1 MNPRE
6 GQHFRPSRGGVA
18 SWCGVFFLQR
28 KTIMTTV
35 STNASPFSASLPIVA
50 AALGR
55 SCGVAVEF
63 GASVPSTNGKTI
75 YLPDIEVQT
84 EKAEREVLGLLM
96 HECGHVRFTDVE
108 GLDTSA
114 SPFEQS
120 LDNALEDVRIER
132 AMDGIY
138 PGAEALFK
146 AAHREPVEQLAKKRI
161 YSVQSAIPLYA
172 LSYPEHHL
180 MGREYMAPLV
190 VKLRKAIVKNFGE
203 PLARKLEELTLN
215 VAKASSLADVQAIRR
230 EIVTE
235 LQLLSK
241 QQEPE
246 DPAKGTAQD
255 KDGDKEPNGSSRQNS
270 ASGNSSEEPQSNECA
285 ENAKAALAASTKQAA
300 NPLSL
305 SEAFKQLKCRGC
317 SSASNLSE
325 PQPDIRPVKGDA
337 ERGAQLVALGKADAV
352 ALRRALMPLVQS
364 KLETGVRYTD
374 RGRRIDTRR
383 LCRLSF
389 GNARVFCKANP
400 KKATGAA
407 VHILLDL
414 SGSMGSTGA
423 EIGLRASLGIISALQ
438 GIRHVNPALT
448 VFPGEACG
456 RRGFATCSVIPHGTR
471 LERVDVRE
479 IGGIDSWG
487 PTPIA
492 PALRTAGK
500 SLAACRESAKI
511 VLLITD
517 GVISAS
523 MLRSVVDDLSATSVK
538 AFGIQI
544 GCDSGLERLLPR
556 SIHISS
562 VEELK
567 TALFTLT
574 KDAFNTL

>member
-1 MNPRE
+1 
-6 GQHFRPSRGGVA
+6 
-18 SWCGVFFLQR
+18 
-28 KTIMTTV
+28 MTTV
-35 STNASPFSASLPIVA
+35 TTNATTFSASLPIVA

-55 SCGVAVEF
+55 SCGVTVEF
-63 GASVPSTNGKTI
+63 GASVPCTDGKTI
-75 YLPDIEVQT
+75 RLPDVEVQT

-108 GLDTSA
+108 GLDASA

-132 AMDGIY
+132 AMSGIY
-138 PGAEALFK
+138 PGAEALFN
-146 AAHREPVEQLAKKRI
+146 AAHREPVEQLAKKRS

-172 LSYPEHHL
+172 LSYPEHQL
-180 MGREYMAPLV
+180 LGREYLKPLV
-190 VKLRKAIVKNFGE
+190 GKLRKAIVKNFGE
-203 PLARKLEELTLN
+203 PLTRKLEELTLN
-215 VAKASSLADVQAIRR
+215 VANASSLSDVQTIRR

-235 LQLLSK
+235 LELLSK

-246 DPAKGTAQD
+246 DPSGGKAQD
-255 KDGDKEPNGSSRQNS
+255 KDGNKEQNGSSRQNS
-270 ASGNSSEEPQSNECA
+270 SSGNSSEEPQDKECAGECA
-285 ENAKAALAASTKQAA
+285 ENAKAALAASAKQAA

-305 SEAFKQLKCRGC
+305 SEAFKQLKGRGC
-317 SSASNLSE
+317 STARNLSE
-325 PQPDIRPVKGDA
+325 PQPAIRPVKGDA
-337 ERGAQLVALGKADAV
+337 ERGARLVALGRADAV

-383 LCRLSF
+383 LCRLSV
-389 GNARVFCKANP
+389 GNARVFCKAKP

-423 EIGLRASLGIISALQ
+423 EIGLRASLGIIQALQ

-448 VFPGEACG
+448 IFPGAACG
-456 RRGFATCSVIPHGTR
+456 RRDFATCSVVPHGMR

-500 SLAACRESAKI
+500 ALAACRESAKI

-517 GVISAS
+517 GVISAT
-523 MLRSVVDDLSATSVK
+523 MLRSVVDDLAATGVK
-538 AFGIQI
+538 VFGIQI

-556 SIHISS
+556 SIHIDS

-574 KDAFNTL
+574 RDAFSAL

>member
-1 MNPRE
+1 
-6 GQHFRPSRGGVA
+6 
-18 SWCGVFFLQR
+18 
-28 KTIMTTV
+28 MTTV
-35 STNASPFSASLPIVA
+35 STNASTFSASLPIVA

-55 SCGVAVEF
+55 SCGVTVEF
-63 GASVPSTNGKTI
+63 GASVPCTDGKTI
-75 YLPDIEVQT
+75 RLPDVEVQT

-108 GLDTSA
+108 GLDASA

-132 AMDGIY
+132 AMSGIY
-138 PGAEALFK
+138 PGAEALFN
-146 AAHREPVEQLAKKRI
+146 AAHREPVEQLAKKRS

-172 LSYPEHHL
+172 LSYPEHQL
-180 MGREYMAPLV
+180 LGREYLKPLV
-190 VKLRKAIVKNFGE
+190 GKLRKAIVKNFGE
-203 PLARKLEELTLN
+203 PLTRKLEELTLN
-215 VAKASSLADVQAIRR
+215 VAKTSSLADVQAIRR

-235 LQLLSK
+235 LELLSK

-246 DPAKGTAQD
+246 DPSGGKAQD
-255 KDGDKEPNGSSRQNS
+255 KDGNNS
-270 ASGNSSEEPQSNECA
+270 ASGNSSEEPQDKECA
-285 ENAKAALAASTKQAA
+285 ENAKAALAASAKQAE

-305 SEAFKQLKCRGC
+305 SEAFKQLKGRGC
-317 SSASNLSE
+317 STARNLSE
-325 PQPDIRPVKGDA
+325 SQPDIRPVKGDA
-337 ERGAQLVALGKADAV
+337 ERGARLVALGKADSA

-383 LCRLSF
+383 LCRLSV
-389 GNARVFCKANP
+389 GNARVFCKANL

-423 EIGLRASLGIISALQ
+423 AIGLRASLGIIQALQ

-448 VFPGEACG
+448 VFPGAACG
-456 RRGFATCSVIPHGTR
+456 RRDFATCSVVPHGMR

-500 SLAACRESAKI
+500 ALAACRESAKI

-517 GVISAS
+517 GVISAT
-523 MLRSVVDDLSATSVK
+523 MLRSVVDDLAATGVK
-538 AFGIQI
+538 VFGIQI

-556 SIHISS
+556 SIHIDS

-574 KDAFNTL
+574 RDAFNAL